1 MKTYFLDTS
10 IFISAFW
17 KQHPN
22 FEPSFQL
29 MSQSKKYKL
38 ITSNHAIVEYYSVMT
53 RLPIPTKIEPSMIY
67 NLIEENIIPH
77 VSVYHL
83 TEKEYLHF
91 LKQASSL
98 QIKGGNIHDY
108 YHYQVA
114 HKMKADVLLTWN
126 TKDFLKFGDEIEI
139 RTPVR

>member
-1 MKTYFLDTS
+1 MKTFFLDTS

-17 KQHPN
+17 KKHPN

-38 ITSNHAIVEYYSVMT
+38 ITSNHALVEYYYVMT

-77 VSVYHL
+77 VSVNHL

-91 LKQASSL
+91 LKQASFL
-98 QIKGGNIHDY
+98 QIQGGNIHDF

-114 HKMKADVLLTWN
+114 HKMKADVLLTWS

-139 RTPVR
+139 RTP

>member
-1 MKTYFLDTS
+1 
-10 IFISAFW
+10 
-17 KQHPN
+17 
-22 FEPSFQL
+22 
-29 MSQSKKYKL
+29 
-38 ITSNHAIVEYYSVMT
+38 MT
-53 RLPIPTKIEPSMIY
+53 RLPIPTKIESSIIY

-83 TEKEYLHF
+83 TEKEYLYF

-98 QIKGGNIHDY
+98 QIQGGNIHDY

-126 TKDFLKFGDEIEI
+126 TKDFLKFGGEIEI
-139 RTPVR
+139 RTPSR